1 MTSQPQ
7 TDLSAE
13 TFFALRNRFFDEE
26 AHPRPF
32 PLREKGRTQ
41 DDPLDE
47 YICRCLEH
55 DLPKDLEV
63 EKASGS
69 LISPDLVVYRP
80 KACAGASR
88 ASLLQDSTRI
98 LGLEVKKLERQSGG
112 GISRSSGLD
121 YNTTPPCGTI
131 RVYSPDGQ
139 SLDISGY
146 YLFVCQEAAEGE
158 PGNNR
163 LTAMVLC
170 DGDLLNEDFDYY
182 QSIVGT
188 RSKEIGLGTYGDGAN
203 RVRPMLIFSNP
214 LGAPFLDQNST
225 LVHRR
230 GDLESDYPT
239 LRRIGAIERTVV
251 PTSSGDKGEIRLFYC
266 YRDRRDVSVATGPFH
281 ERDPFPIPQRSKR
294 TTPRGRFVIHISP
307 LS

>member
-1 MTSQPQ
+1 MVNQSQ

-13 TFFALRNRFFDEE
+13 TFFALRNRFFDEK
-26 AHPRPF
+26 ANPRQF
-32 PLREKGRTQ
+32 PLRDKGRTQ

-47 YICRCLEH
+47 YICRCLES
-55 DLPKDLEV
+55 DLPRDLEV
-63 EKASGS
+63 KKASGS

-80 KACAGASR
+80 TACAGASK
-88 ASLLQDSTRI
+88 ATLLRDPTRI
-98 LGLEVKKLERQSGG
+98 LGLEVKKLERQGGG

-146 YLFVCQEAAEGE
+146 YLFVCQEAAVGE
-158 PGNNR
+158 PDNHQ
-163 LTAMVLC
+163 LTALVLC
-170 DGDLLNEDFDYY
+170 DGNLLNEDFDYY

-188 RSKEIGLGTYGDGAN
+188 RSKEIGIGTYGDGAN

-214 LGAPFLDQNST
+214 LGATFLDQNST
-225 LVHRR
+225 LIHQRD
-230 GDLESDYPT
+230 DLEASYPH
-239 LRRIGAIERTVV
+239 LRRIGTIERTVM
-251 PTSSGDKGEIRLFYC
+251 PTSNSHKGAHRLFHC
-266 YRDRRDVSVATGPFH
+266 YRDRRDVLATTQPFH

-294 TTPRGRFVIHISP
+294 TTPRGRFVIDIFR
-307 LS
+307 

>member
-1 MTSQPQ
+1 MAKHPQ

-13 TFFALRNRFFDEE
+13 TFFALRNRFFDEG
-26 AHPRPF
+26 AHPRKF
-32 PLREKGRTQ
+32 PLRQKGSTQ

-47 YICRCLEH
+47 YTCRCLES
-55 DLPKDLEV
+55 DLPSDLEV

-80 KACAGASR
+80 TACRGASR
-88 ASLLQDSTRI
+88 ASLLHDSTRI
-98 LGLEVKKLERQSGG
+98 LGLEVKKLERQRGG
-112 GISRSSGLD
+112 GISRSAGLD

-146 YLFVCQEAAEGE
+146 YLFVCQEAAQGE
-158 PGNNR
+158 RDSHR
-163 LTAMVLC
+163 LTALVLC
-170 DGDLLNEDFDYY
+170 DGNLLNEDFDYY

-214 LGAPFLDQNST
+214 LGATFLDQNAT
-225 LVHRR
+225 LIHRQD
-230 GDLESDYPT
+230 DLEAGYPS
-239 LRRIGAIERTVV
+239 LRRIGTIERTVL
-251 PTSSGDKGEIRLFYC
+251 PTSSGDKGQRRLFHC
-266 YRDRRDVSVATGPFH
+266 YRDRRDVSAVIHPFFK
-281 ERDPFPIPQRSKR
+281 RDPFPIPQRSKR
-294 TTPRGRFVIHISP
+294 TTPRGRFVIDISP